1 MARPREFEIDKAL
14 DGATEVF
21 WRHGYDGAALPDLL
35 AGMGISRGSFY
46 KAFADKRSVYL
57 ACLDRYEQT
66 NLAGALDLLT
76 GKRDGRGRDR
86 IATLF
91 GSVVRSARI
100 DRRGCFLTNAA
111 IDRAPFDP
119 DVEERVLAMMGQL
132 AGGFAVAIADDAA
145 AIDDDR
151 ALRLGEMLATYY
163 VGLQVTARAGARR
176 DSLQRSIDRILALI
190 EG

>member
-46 KAFADKRSVYL
+46 KAFADKRTVYL
-57 ACLDRYEQT
+57 ACLDRYEET
-66 NLAGALDLLT
+66 SIAKAVGLLT
-76 GKRDGRGRDR
+76 DGRNGSGRDR
-86 IATLF
+86 IAALF

-119 DVEERVLAMMGQL
+119 DVEQRVLAMMERL
-132 AGGFAVAIADDAA
+132 AAGFAVAVKDGQA
-145 AIDDDR
+145 AIDGDR
-151 ALRLGEMLATYY
+151 ARQLGEMLVTYY

-176 DSLQRSIDRILALI
+176 DGLQRSIDRILALI
-190 EG
+190 AT